1 MCRLPPQKC
10 SLSHS
15 RGGREGTPVQFHHRH
30 WPCMDD
36 MEMNIKQSLK
46 VLAVLA
52 LIAASTGVIINT
64 LTTEALE
71 LRTLSQVGLYRA

>member
-15 RGGREGTPVQFHHRH
+15 NGERGSAPVQFHHRH
-30 WPCMDD
+30 WLFMDD

-46 VLAVLA
+46 LLALLA
-52 LIAASTGVIINT
+52 LIAGSTVVIINT
-64 LTTEALE
+64 LTTEALA
-71 LRTLSQVGLYRA
+71 LRSLSQVGLYRA